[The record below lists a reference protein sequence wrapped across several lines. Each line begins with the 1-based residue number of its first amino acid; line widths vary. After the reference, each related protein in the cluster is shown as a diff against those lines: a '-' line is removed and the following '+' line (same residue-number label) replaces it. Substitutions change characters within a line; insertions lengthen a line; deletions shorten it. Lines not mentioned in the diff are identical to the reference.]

1 MSALL
6 SRRRETI
13 LVPSG
18 EAGERLDLFLART
31 LDGVSRKTVK
41 RALDGGQV
49 FVNGRSERRASLVLC
64 GGDRIQ
70 VSFEGSAPSLPP
82 LILSELYRDAFLL
95 AVNKPAGLPCHPTG
109 DGGANALD
117 LVAARLQEKSG
128 DAAAPILLHR
138 LDVDTTG
145 VLLFALDP
153 GANYALA
160 RQFAEREVSKVYL
173 ALVAGSP
180 PESFSVANQLKPGRR
195 GRIQAVTSGG
205 QTAETSFATL
215 ARGTGFALVEARPRT
230 GRTHQI
236 RVHLS
241 GAGFPLLGDLIYGG
255 PPALRVHGEILPAGR
270 HLLHAGTLSFR
281 HPGGAPMTLSA
292 PLPDDF
298 LPFRRALS
306 PPVPL

>member
-1 MSALL
+1 VSAPQ
-6 SRRRETI
+6 RRET
-13 LVPSG
+13 LVVPSG
-18 EAGERLDLFLART
+18 DAGERLDLFIVRT
-31 LDGVSRKTVK
+31 LDGVSRKGVK

-49 FVNGRSERRASLVLC
+49 FVNGRAERRASLVL
-64 GGDRIQ
+64 GGGEQIF
-70 VSFEGSAPSLPP
+70 VTLEGRAPSLPP
-82 LILSELYRDAFLL
+82 PILSELYRDALLL
-95 AVNKPAGLPCHPTG
+95 AVNKPAGLPCHATG
-109 DGGANALD
+109 DGRINALD
-117 LVAARLQEKSG
+117 LVADRLRQEAG
-128 DAAAPILLHR
+128 DATAPILLHR
-138 LDVDTTG
+138 LDVNTTG

-180 PESFSVANQLKPGRR
+180 PESFSVTNQLKPGRR

-241 GAGFPLLGDLIYGG
+241 GAGFPLLGDLLYGG
-255 PPALRVHGEILPAGR
+255 PPALKIHGQILPAGR
-270 HLLHAGTLSFR
+270 HLLHASTLSLR

-298 LPFRRALS
+298 LPFCRALS

>member
-1 MSALL
+1 MSSPF

-13 LVPSG
+13 LVPSE
-18 EAGERLDLFLART
+18 EAGERLDLFLTRT

-49 FVNGRSERRASLVLC
+49 FVNGRAERRASLVLC
-64 GGDRIQ
+64 GGDQIQ
-70 VSFEGSAPSLPP
+70 VSFEGRAPSLPP
-82 LILSELYRDAFLL
+82 VLSELYRDAHLL
-95 AVNKPAGLPCHPTG
+95 AVNKPAGLPCHATG

-117 LVAARLQEKSG
+117 LVAARLHEESG
-128 DAAAPILLHR
+128 DAAPPILLHR

-153 GANYALA
+153 GANRALA

-180 PESFSVANQLKPGRR
+180 PESFSVANQLKLGRR

-215 ARGTGFALVEARPRT
+215 ARGDGFALVEARPRT

-241 GAGFPLLGDLIYGG
+241 DAGFPLLGDLLYGG
-255 PPALRVHGEILPAGR
+255 PSTLKVQGEILLAGR
-270 HLLHAGTLSFR
+270 HLLHARTLSLR
-281 HPGGAPMTLSA
+281 RPDGAPLTLSA

-298 LPFRRALS
+298 LPFCRTLS
-306 PPVPL
+306 PPVLL